1 MPGSQRFSLV
11 GHCAVPFPSR
21 FDPSIYVL
29 RSSLIPLGEK
39 FPVERL
45 NHGFFD
51 GSWVGQSP
59 FLIFLRSQSPASA
72 PSPGHVELHDVN
84 APRQAVLQM
93 RQRPE
98 DPEDPEGTGK
108 CGRPWGFE
116 HQTWWDFHGIL
127 TSQKL
132 RSDHH
137 MRIFTQNK
145 WRRSNQQSQSMMIS
159 WDMIGWIINWLCPKW
174 RIWQASFSIQLSET
188 WISPRS

>member
-59 FLIFLRSQSPASA
+59 FLIFLRSQSLASA
-72 PSPGHVELHDVN
+72 PSPGDELRNQLDRYYTIEHVNML
-84 APRQAVLQM
+84 
-93 RQRPE
+93 
-98 DPEDPEGTGK
+98 
-108 CGRPWGFE
+108 
-116 HQTWWDFHGIL
+116 I
-127 TSQKL
+127 
-132 RSDHH
+132 
-137 MRIFTQNK
+137 
-145 WRRSNQQSQSMMIS
+145 
-159 WDMIGWIINWLCPKW
+159 
-174 RIWQASFSIQLSET
+174 
-188 WISPRS
+188 